1 MRPKG
6 GRRLATVVLLLFT
19 LVGAVA
25 CEPTLRQETGIVIGV
40 DSPALGRVDSFEL
53 INLKGERLTFD
64 TSTLQFRHQFPA
76 PHLSEHQ
83 LIGDHIVVTYKADG
97 DRLIVTQLDDT

>member
-1 MRPKG
+1 MRPMS
-6 GRRLATVVLLLFT
+6 GRRSAAALVLLFILMT
-19 LVGAVA
+19 AIA

-53 INLKGERLTFD
+53 VNLEGKRLTFD
-64 TSTLQFRHQFPA
+64 TSTLQFRPQFPA

-83 LIGDHIVVTYKADG
+83 LIGDHIVVTYKTDG
-97 DRLIVTQLDDT
+97 GRLVVTQLDDV